1 MAISLE
7 RARKLCTQAEFEL
20 VESSVGRN
28 ARELSPARLKQKI
41 DRTRKLRDKYRDLSK
56 RQRLEARGKKAPS
69 GSRPAKGQDNTERK
83 AQLFQEVLDRFESY
97 TERIQA
103 REDRREAA
111 GAAGGSGSGASKSG
125 ASKSGASKSAASK
138 SGASKSAAPKS
149 GGSKSAAWKSAE
161 SKSAASK
168 SGVSKSGASKS
179 GESKSG
185 ESKPGAAKPAATSK
199 GAGSKSAG
207 SKTGGSKAAAT
218 KIAGS
223 KSAGSKGGGSK
234 TAGRKSAAQSGGGR
248 AASKQAAGGAT
259 GLADE
264 IPAGGR
270 AGQPAA
276 PRKPGAKAMKGART
290 RPMKGG
296 PQDQQQRAASKTSQ
310 AHTRSAGQRNQAKRD
325 KR

>member
-56 RQRLEARGKKAPS
+56 RQRLEARGKKTPS

-111 GAAGGSGSGASKSG
+111 GAAGGSGP
-125 ASKSGASKSAASK
+125 GASKSAASK
-138 SGASKSAAPKS
+138 TGAS
-149 GGSKSAAWKSAE
+149 
-161 SKSAASK
+161 
-168 SGVSKSGASKS
+168 
-179 GESKSG
+179 
-185 ESKPGAAKPAATSK
+185 KPAATSK
-199 GAGSKSAG
+199 SAGSKSAG
-207 SKTGGSKAAAT
+207 SKTGGSKAAARKT
-218 KIAGS
+218 AGS
-223 KSAGSKGGGSK
+223 KSAGSKGDGSK
-234 TAGRKSAAQSGGGR
+234 TAGRKSAAKSGGGR

-276 PRKPGAKAMKGART
+276 PRKPAAKAMKGART